1 MAEQKGYL
9 VFDIG
14 TGNARVAVVTAGGEV
29 TSLEREDIEYVTD
42 PLYPD
47 GRYFSPEG
55 IWKQISAMA
64 RKVIAKSPHI
74 TLIGITSTSQRQGIV
89 LINKDKKAFLG
100 LPNIDNRGR
109 EWEDGIEAKE
119 EVHQQTG
126 RLPSALFSAM
136 KLVGLKARQ
145 PSLWKEVKYITS
157 ISDWVTFEL
166 SGILSYEPSQAAET
180 LLFDVRKKVWSEK
193 LCNIFGVPSAILPSL
208 VRSETVVGML
218 TFKKAAVLGLSERVP
233 VIAGGGDTQLAI
245 KSADAK
251 PGDIVIVSGTTT
263 PITKIT
269 AETGTESLEN
279 AWLNCHTEEG
289 QWLLETNPGVT
300 GLNYQKLKSI
310 FYPNESYG
318 VMEREIASLPKHD
331 HACISA
337 LGSYLSPEKNALA
350 KGGFIFDAPLSQNLS
365 RAHFVKAALLE
376 IAFSIKWNYE
386 ALTEVASFSQ
396 DDVKVCGGGFQSDA
410 LTQFLAN
417 LLQKK
422 IYKREGFSQA
432 SAMGAVMICNEA
444 LGVKA
449 ELSSRTKVIEPE
461 ADQTDLFLYEEW
473 KHTQKLFTH
482 FQPAVKA

>member
-29 TSLEREDIEYVTD
+29 TALEREDIEYVTD

-55 IWKQISAMA
+55 LWTQISAMA

-180 LLFDVRKKVWSEK
+180 LLFDVRKKAWSEK

-208 VRSETVVGML
+208 VRSGTVVGML

-233 VIAGGGDTQLAI
+233 VIAGGGRHTACHQKCRCKAGRYRHRIRHDD
-245 KSADAK
+245 ADYK
-251 PGDIVIVSGTTT
+251 DNSGDRNR
-263 PITKIT
+263 KFK
-269 AETGTESLEN
+269 E
-279 AWLNCHTEEG
+279 C
-289 QWLLETNPGVT
+289 
-300 GLNYQKLKSI
+300 
-310 FYPNESYG
+310 
-318 VMEREIASLPKHD
+318 M
-331 HACISA
+331 
-337 LGSYLSPEKNALA
+337 
-350 KGGFIFDAPLSQNLS
+350 
-365 RAHFVKAALLE
+365 
-376 IAFSIKWNYE
+376 
-386 ALTEVASFSQ
+386 
-396 DDVKVCGGGFQSDA
+396 
-410 LTQFLAN
+410 
-417 LLQKK
+417 
-422 IYKREGFSQA
+422 
-432 SAMGAVMICNEA
+432 
-444 LGVKA
+444 A
-449 ELSSRTKVIEPE
+449 ELPYRRRSMAS
-461 ADQTDLFLYEEW
+461 
-473 KHTQKLFTH
+473 
-482 FQPAVKA
+482 